1 MRIQLL
7 VLNEG
12 PMKGKAVKLPVREFL
27 IGRDPAC
34 HLRPNSGLVAPRHC
48 MVRVFGPS
56 VSVED
61 LGGAAG
67 TTVNGERIRGQV
79 ELRVGDRIGVGPLLF
94 EVSVEKPA
102 PARQI
107 VEPTDEGAAA
117 MLLDDGDAEAA
128 CQGPGDSKAP
138 Q

>member
-67 TTVNGERIRGQV
+67 TRVNGERIRGQV

-94 EVSVEKPA
+94 EVSVEKPP

-107 VEPTDEGAAA
+107 VEPTDEEAAA

-128 CQGPGDSKAP
+128 CQAPGDSKAS